1 MPVILSNASL
11 TLLTPSWCSRL
22 GLNVS
27 LVERSKR
34 FKRIKVAS
42 SLVINGTTILPSVVW
57 NVATVL
63 EIVLSRMG
71 RQNAPIAPLCVNE
84 KLRTGSSTAKTMR
97 TMGKRV
103 GNDSS
108 RDGQQGPKNTSEM
121 LKMSW
126 GDKRDGNWANDIL
139 SDCRLFKGHG
149 RCQTVLHNQ
158 K

>member
-1 MPVILSNASL
+1 MALWNAI
-11 TLLTPSWCSRL
+11 RL
-22 GLNVS
+22 V
-27 LVERSKR
+27 
-34 FKRIKVAS
+34 S
-42 SLVINGTTILPSVVW
+42 SLVALLRDRVLTSLRHSPQLPES
-57 NVATVL
+57 
-63 EIVLSRMG
+63 
-71 RQNAPIAPLCVNE
+71 VNE
-84 KLRTGSSTAKTMR
+84 KLRTGSSTAKTMK

-126 GDKRDGNWANDIL
+126 GEKRDGNWANDIL